1 MTQEDTLIESA
12 PSVDTDALLIPLN
25 MVQPSTE
32 AVAEAEPV
40 YRATILFVD
49 DEANILRSLARLFR
63 GRDLKILIAESG
75 ESGLK
80 VLSEEQVDL
89 VVSDMRMPNMDGAQ
103 FLTKVYEG
111 WPDTERLL
119 LTGYADITATVGAI
133 NQGRISRYIAKP
145 WVDDEIL
152 GAVENALKLKQLK
165 HEKQELEQQIES
177 QNNELEQLNQTLEGK
192 VEQRTKEIHASN
204 ERLKSN
210 YVTSIKVFSNLI
222 ELRGGALSGH
232 SRRVGELAVKIG
244 TEMKLPRPVLQEI
257 LLGSLLHDVGKIGF
271 KDDILSKPL
280 AQMNIEETNMHRS
293 HTKNGQEALEA
304 LGDMEKVSLIVRSHH
319 EMWDG
324 SGYPDNLSGER
335 IPLTARIVCVANDY
349 DGLQAGTLT
358 VTRLKPEAAAKMI
371 QMGSGK
377 RYDPVVVRAF
387 ERVVFGD
394 EIKAHEHIVTASELK
409 VDMVLSRDLFSSDG
423 ALLAVANTK
432 LADEE
437 TVKRLQEYKN
447 HDNSALKI
455 VVKK

>member
-25 MVQPSTE
+25 MDQPSTE
-32 AVAEAEPV
+32 VVAEAEPV

-177 QNNELEQLNQTLEGK
+177 QNNELEQLNQTLERK
-192 VEQRTKEIHASN
+192 VEQRTKEIYASN

>member
-25 MVQPSTE
+25 MDQPSTE
-32 AVAEAEPV
+32 VVAEAEPV

-103 FLTKVYEG
+103 FLTQVYEG

-177 QNNELEQLNQTLEGK
+177 QNNELEQLNQTLERK

>member
-1 MTQEDTLIESA
+1 
-12 PSVDTDALLIPLN
+12 
-25 MVQPSTE
+25 
-32 AVAEAEPV
+32 
-40 YRATILFVD
+40 
-49 DEANILRSLARLFR
+49 
-63 GRDLKILIAESG
+63 
-75 ESGLK
+75 
-80 VLSEEQVDL
+80 
-89 VVSDMRMPNMDGAQ
+89 
-103 FLTKVYEG
+103 
-111 WPDTERLL
+111 L

-177 QNNELEQLNQTLEGK
+177 QNNELEQLNQTLERK
-192 VEQRTKEIHASN
+192 VEQRTKEIYASN

-432 LADEE
+432 LANEE